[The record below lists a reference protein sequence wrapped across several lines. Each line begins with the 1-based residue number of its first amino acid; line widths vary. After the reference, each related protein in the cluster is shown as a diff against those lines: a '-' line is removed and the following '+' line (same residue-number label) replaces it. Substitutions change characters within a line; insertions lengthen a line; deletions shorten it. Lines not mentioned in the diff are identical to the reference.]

1 MKKKNLI
8 IIGKR
13 SFIGSNIH
21 NILKKKKKIL
31 ILSLKNFMKLPESE
45 ISKYDYICNC
55 SVNKNNVQYD
65 YKRNLDFDYIIAKKI
80 EKIDITF
87 IFLSS
92 RKVYKPQQNISENS
106 KLQPID
112 NDSKNKLISEKF
124 LRKKL
129 KSKLL
134 ILRISNVIGLKKNKN
149 YRQIHKTFFD
159 NYLNLVKL
167 NKKIEFHNQFKDF
180 ISIEQLSKIFFL
192 ILKKKLNGIYNVSL
206 GQKIYINEILSW
218 LNKNNKNKKNFILI
232 KKKKGEINR
241 YSFSLNNSKL
251 YRAIKY
257 KPKKS
262 ELKKFCI
269 RLSKIIH

>member
-31 ILSLKNFMKLPESE
+31 ILSLKNFMKLSESE

-55 SVNKNNVQYD
+55 SVNKNNVL
-65 YKRNLDFDYIIAKKI
+65 YKYKKNLDFDYKIAKKI
-80 EKIDITF
+80 EKIDTIF

-124 LRKKL
+124 LKKKL

-167 NKKIEFHNQFKDF
+167 NKKIEFYDQFKDF
-180 ISIEQLSKIFFL
+180 ISIEQLSKIFLL
-192 ILKKKLNGIYNVSL
+192 ILEKKLHGIYNVSL
-206 GQKIYINEILSW
+206 GQKIYVNEILSW
-218 LNKNNKNKKNFILI
+218 LNKDNRNKKSFIRI
-232 KKKKGEINR
+232 KKKSEKINR

-251 YRAIKY
+251 HRAINY
-257 KPKKS
+257 KPKKN